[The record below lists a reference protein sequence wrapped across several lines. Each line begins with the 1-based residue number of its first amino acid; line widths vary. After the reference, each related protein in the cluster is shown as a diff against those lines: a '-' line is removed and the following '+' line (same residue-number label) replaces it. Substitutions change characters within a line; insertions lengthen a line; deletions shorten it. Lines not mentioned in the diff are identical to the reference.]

1 MIIRPSR
8 LWIATTIIE
17 FDCRLKLKK
26 KIDIWH
32 IPKEEKETK
41 FLIFN
46 LINYV
51 NKKWALVS
59 KICENVAYT

>member
-26 KIDIWH
+26 KFDIWH

-41 FLIFN
+41 F
-46 LINYV
+46 
-51 NKKWALVS
+51 NKLCKQKMGFGV
-59 KICENVAYT
+59 